1 MVTISLLSKST
12 PVRVRIMRMALLA
25 GLAGGLFL
33 VLVPGAAQR
42 SVDSEW
48 PRTDFT
54 RTTVNLDEIMSG
66 GPPKDGIPAIDR
78 PRFESYSSADQW
90 LHDKEPVIALRI
102 NGKARA
108 YPIQI
113 LMYHEI
119 VNDRLGDVPVSVT
132 FCPLCNASM
141 VFDRRVRG
149 KELDFGTTGRLRK
162 SDMVM
167 YDRQTESWW
176 QQFTGKGI
184 VGKHAGTELRRLPS
198 NIISYGD
205 FKAAF
210 AGSEVLSQRTGY
222 SRPYG
227 KNPYRGYDQV
237 GQTPF
242 LFSDPV
248 DSRLPAMERVLSVT
262 NGNTHKLYPFS
273 TLKKQPVVND
283 SIGGFPIVAFSGG
296 SLLSALDQSRIVDS
310 REIPAASGFS
320 RVVDHKPLTFVMR
333 DDGIY
338 DKETGSRWNL
348 LGKAIEGPLSGKQ
361 LVPLDG
367 GVHFAFAW
375 LAFHPDSEI
384 FKP

>member
-1 MVTISLLSKST
+1 
-12 PVRVRIMRMALLA
+12 MRTALLA
-25 GLAGGLFL
+25 GLAGGLL
-33 VLVPGAAQR
+33 SVLAPGVAQR
-42 SVDSEW
+42 SVDTEW

-54 RTTVNLDEIMSG
+54 HATVNLDEILSG

-90 LHDKEPVIALRI
+90 LHDKEPVIALQI
-102 NGKARA
+102 HGKTRA

-184 VGKHAGTELRRLPS
+184 VGKYAGTELRRLPS
-198 NIISYGD
+198 SIISYGD

-210 AGSEVLSQRTGY
+210 ADSEVLSRKTGY

-227 KNPYRGYDQV
+227 KNPYRGYDRV

-242 LFSDPV
+242 LFADPV
-248 DSRLPAMERVLSVT
+248 DLRLPAMERVLSVT
-262 NGNTHKLYPFS
+262 HGKTHKLYPFS
-273 TLKKQPVVND
+273 ILKKQPVVND
-283 SIGGFPIVAFSGG
+283 SVGGFPIVAFSQGT
-296 SLLSALDQSRIVDS
+296 LLSALDQSRIVDS
-310 REIPAASGFS
+310 RETLAASAFS
-320 RVVDHKPLTFVMR
+320 RVVDDKRLTFEMR

-338 DKETGSRWNL
+338 DRETGSRWNL
-348 LGKAIEGPLSGKQ
+348 LGMATQGALKGTQ
-361 LVPLDG
+361 LQSLQG

-384 FKP
+384 FKD

>member
-1 MVTISLLSKST
+1 M
-12 PVRVRIMRMALLA
+12 RVLRTVLLA
-25 GLAGGLFL
+25 GLAGALLL
-33 VLVPGAAQR
+33 VLVPGVAQR
-42 SVDSEW
+42 SFDSEW

-54 RTTVNLDEIMSG
+54 RTTVDLDEIMSG
-66 GPPKDGIPAIDR
+66 GPPKDGIPAIDQ

-90 LHDKEPVIALRI
+90 LHDKEPVIALQI
-102 NGKARA
+102 KGNARA

-119 VNDRLGDVPVSVT
+119 VNDRLSDVPVSVT

-184 VGKHAGTELRRLPS
+184 VGKYAGTELRRLPS
-198 NIISYGD
+198 SVISYGD

-210 AGSEVLSQRTGY
+210 AGSEVMSRKTGY

-227 KNPYRGYDQV
+227 NNPYRGYDQV
-237 GQTPF
+237 GQAPF
-242 LFSDPV
+242 LFADPV
-248 DSRLPAMERVLSVT
+248 DPRLPAMERVLSVT
-262 NGNTHKLYPFS
+262 HGTTHKLYPFS
-273 TLKKQPVVND
+273 ILKKQPVVND
-283 SIGGFPIVAFSGG
+283 SVGGLPVVAFSQGT
-296 SLLSALDQSRIVDS
+296 LLSALDQSRIVDS
-310 REIPAASGFS
+310 REILAANGFS
-320 RVVDHKPLTFVMR
+320 RVVDDKPLTFEMK

-338 DKETGSRWNL
+338 DRETGSRWNL
-348 LGKAIEGPLSGKQ
+348 LGTAIAGPLSGKQ

-384 FKP
+384 FKD